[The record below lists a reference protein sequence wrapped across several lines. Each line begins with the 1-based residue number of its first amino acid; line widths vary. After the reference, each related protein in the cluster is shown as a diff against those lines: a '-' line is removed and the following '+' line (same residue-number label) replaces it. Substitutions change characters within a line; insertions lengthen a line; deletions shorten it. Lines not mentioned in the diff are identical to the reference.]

1 MSEVVTGDAV
11 VVEVR
16 VAQPPIR
23 AVALV
28 IDMIVQIVLMIGAV
42 MLIFTASIV
51 SDPALAAAVS
61 ILISVLVLV
70 GYPVIFETA
79 TRGRSLGKLVFGLR
93 VVSDDGGP
101 ERFRQAL
108 FRGLAG
114 VLEFW
119 MFFGAPALIAS
130 LVSQRGKR
138 LGDAFA
144 GTIVISERG
153 PSGTSQPVMMP
164 PALEG
169 WARTLELSQLPGE
182 VAGAARQYL
191 TRWHDLSPA
200 VQHEMGVRIATQVA
214 SYVTPPPPPGTPPH
228 AYLSAVLAERRR
240 RDQARLGYPQGA
252 PAAGGHPQA
261 GPQPRPV
268 PYGGPYSHPH
278 APAAPPPP
286 PAPAAWPAP
295 GPTPGPA
302 SGPTPGYTPGYAPGP
317 TPGYTPGPAQPAPTP
332 PAPPSPD
339 PTSPGVTPGGFAPPQ

>member
-23 AVALV
+23 AVALA
-28 IDMIVQIVLMIGAV
+28 IDMIVQVTLMVGVFLAV
-42 MLIFTASIV
+42 GFASVV

-61 ILISVLVLV
+61 ILISVLVMA

-79 TRGRSLGKLVFGLR
+79 TRGRSLGKLALGLR

-119 MFFGAPALIAS
+119 TFFGAPALIAS
-130 LVSQRGKR
+130 LISQRGKR
-138 LGDAFA
+138 LGDVFA

-153 PSGTSQPVMMP
+153 PSGSSQPVLMP

-191 TRWHDLSPA
+191 VRWHDLSPA

-214 SYVTPPPPPGTPPH
+214 AYVTPPPPPGVPAH

-240 RDQARLGYPQGA
+240 RDQARYPQA
-252 PAAGGHPQA
+252 QQGHGVRPQA
-261 GPQPRPV
+261 APYPQPG
-268 PYGGPYSHPH
+268 PYGQPYAQPH
-278 APAAPPPP
+278 APQVSPPQAAPPSSSPPPP
-286 PAPAAWPAP
+286 PAP
-295 GPTPGPA
+295 
-302 SGPTPGYTPGYAPGP
+302 
-317 TPGYTPGPAQPAPTP
+317 QPRT
-332 PAPPSPD
+332 
-339 PTSPGVTPGGFAPPQ
+339 TPGGFAPPQ

>member
-28 IDMIVQIVLMIGAV
+28 IDMIVQIVLMVGAV
-42 MLIFTASIV
+42 MLIFATAVV

-61 ILISVLVLV
+61 ILVSVLVIV
-70 GYPVIFETA
+70 GYPVVFETA
-79 TRGRSLGKLVFGLR
+79 TRGRSLGKLVCGLR

-153 PSGTSQPVMMP
+153 PSGTSEPVLMP
-164 PALEG
+164 PALEA

-191 TRWHDLSPA
+191 VRWRDLSPA

-214 SYVTPPPPPGTPPH
+214 AYVTPPPPPGVPPH

-252 PAAGGHPQA
+252 PAPAGYPQA
-261 GPQPRPV
+261 RAGAGSV

-278 APAAPPPP
+278 APATP
-286 PAPAAWPAP
+286 PAWPGP
-295 GPTPGPA
+295 GPVSTPGSGWSGPTPGPT
-302 SGPTPGYTPGYAPGP
+302 GPTD
-317 TPGYTPGPAQPAPTP
+317 PAP
-332 PAPPSPD
+332 AP
-339 PTSPGVTPGGFAPPQ
+339 PGVTPGGFAPPQ

>member
-23 AVALV
+23 AVALA
-28 IDMIVQIVLMIGAV
+28 IDMIVQVILMVGVFLAV
-42 MLIFTASIV
+42 GFSSVV
-51 SDPALAAAVS
+51 SDPALAGAVS
-61 ILISVLVLV
+61 ILISVLVMA

-79 TRGRSLGKLVFGLR
+79 TRGRSLGKLALGLR

-119 MFFGAPALIAS
+119 TFFGAPALIAS
-130 LVSQRGKR
+130 LISQRGKR
-138 LGDAFA
+138 LGDVFA

-153 PSGTSQPVMMP
+153 PSGSSQPVLMP

-191 TRWHDLSPA
+191 VRWHDLSPA
-200 VQHEMGVRIATQVA
+200 VQLEMGVRIATQVA
-214 SYVTPPPPPGTPPH
+214 AYVTPPPPPGVPAH

-240 RDQARLGYPQGA
+240 RDQARYPQA
-252 PAAGGHPQA
+252 PQVHGVRPQA
-261 GPQPRPV
+261 VPYPQPG
-268 PYGGPYSHPH
+268 PYGQPYAQPH
-278 APAAPPPP
+278 APQVAPPQVAPPQAAPPSSPPPPP
-286 PAPAAWPAP
+286 PAP
-295 GPTPGPA
+295 
-302 SGPTPGYTPGYAPGP
+302 
-317 TPGYTPGPAQPAPTP
+317 QPRT
-332 PAPPSPD
+332 
-339 PTSPGVTPGGFAPPQ
+339 TPGGFAPPQ